1 MFDTVVVRSEAVLD
15 APQDS
20 LGPAADADLAVD
32 RADVG
37 LHGVGAEIGQ
47 RRDLG
52 VALALG
58 DESQDLGLA
67 IAEAF
72 ASAGPIQPRGAARP
86 RRERR

>member
-1 MFDTVVVRSEAVLD
+1 MVRSEAVVHT
-15 APQDS
+15 PQDS

-58 DESQDLGLA
+58 DEGQDLRLT
-67 IAEAF
+67 IAEALRLGR
-72 ASAGPIQPRGAARP
+72 ANRALRRCAPAAEHR
-86 RRERR
+86 